1 MAPKK
6 IRIVPVRTKSEL
18 GGEHAFGIQ
27 VLGPGAKFPE
37 HNAADS
43 K

>member
-1 MAPKK
+1 MGPKK
-6 IRIVPVRTKSEL
+6 MRIVPVRRESEF

-37 HNAADS
+37 HNAAL